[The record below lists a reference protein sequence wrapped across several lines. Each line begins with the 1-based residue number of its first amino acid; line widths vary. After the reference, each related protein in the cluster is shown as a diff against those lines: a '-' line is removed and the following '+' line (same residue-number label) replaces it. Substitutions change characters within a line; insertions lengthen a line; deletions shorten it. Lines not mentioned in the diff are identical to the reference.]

1 MYLYQDK
8 KEVFDVTDSVTG
20 IWNKMAGW
28 VDQLILN
35 LPNFILAILVMIL
48 FIYIAKFTAIF
59 VKNLMRRRNTSHSI
73 IDMTGSFVKVI
84 IIAIGFFIALGVLD
98 LNKILTSVLAGAGVI
113 GLAVGLALQ
122 GTLHNT
128 FSGVILS
135 FRPELEV
142 GDWIESND
150 FAGEVQEVN
159 LRNVVIKQSDNNLVI
174 IPNVK
179 IVENPFKNLSST
191 DRSRVMLD
199 CGVGYECDLEEVE
212 KITLKVIEDIFEQKQ
227 GEKVE
232 FAYTKFG
239 KSSINFV
246 VRFWTDVSKQRDVL
260 FAKHKAILAI
270 RKAFRENDI
279 NIPFPIRT
287 LDFGKN
293 KFRSETISIN
303 SNTKTTPFE
312 ED

>member
-1 MYLYQDK
+1 
-8 KEVFDVTDSVTG
+8 
-20 IWNKMAGW
+20 MAGW

-48 FIYIAKFTAIF
+48 FVYIAKFAARF

-84 IIAIGFFIALGVLD
+84 IVAIGFFIALGVLD

-179 IVENPFKNLSST
+179 IVENPFKNLTST
-191 DRSRVMLD
+191 ARSRVMLD

-212 KITLKVIEDIFEQKQ
+212 KITIKVIEDIFEQKQ
-227 GEKVE
+227 GEQIE
-232 FAYTKFG
+232 FAYTEFG
-239 KSSINFV
+239 DSSINFV
-246 VRFWTDVSKQRDVL
+246 LRFWTDVSKQRDVL
-260 FAKHKAILAI
+260 FA
-270 RKAFRENDI
+270 
-279 NIPFPIRT
+279 
-287 LDFGKN
+287 
-293 KFRSETISIN
+293 
-303 SNTKTTPFE
+303 
-312 ED
+312 